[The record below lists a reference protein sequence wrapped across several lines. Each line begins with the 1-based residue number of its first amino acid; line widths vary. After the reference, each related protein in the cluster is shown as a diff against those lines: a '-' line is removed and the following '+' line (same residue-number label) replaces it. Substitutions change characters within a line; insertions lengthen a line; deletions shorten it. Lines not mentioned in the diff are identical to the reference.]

1 MTRNKTKTTTDEA
14 ETAAVPGTAAESSR
28 GAACE
33 GPAAAEP
40 VGDRPAEGA
49 PEAPA
54 AGAIQQELDDIR
66 GKYVRLLADFDNFR
80 KRVARE
86 RAETIRLAGEEIVTD
101 ILPVLDHFDLALRQA
116 ADPEE
121 PFAVGVRMVYDQ
133 LVATLGKNGL
143 VPIDAQGAAFKPD
156 EHEAVACQPSDEVA
170 EGMVLLQ
177 TRCGYRLRDRVI
189 RPAMVIVSSGAP
201 RPAAAPATGA
211 EGGADAP
218 LTVS

>member
-86 RAETIRLAGEEIVTD
+86 RADTIRHAGEEIVTD
-101 ILPVLDHFDLALRQA
+101 LLPVLDHFELALRQA

-121 PFAVGVRMVYDQ
+121 PLVVGVRMVFDQ
-133 LVATLGKNGL
+133 LVAALGRHGL
-143 VPIDAQGAAFKPD
+143 TAIEAQGVAFQPE
-156 EHEAVACQPSDEVA
+156 EHAAVACQPSDEVA

-177 TRCGYRLRDRVI
+177 TRRGYRLRDRVI
-189 RPAMVIVSSGAP
+189 RPAMVIVSGGKPQATEAP
-201 RPAAAPATGA
+201 G
-211 EGGADAP
+211 EGPGGDDADSSA
-218 LTVS
+218 S